1 MSAAYVT
8 AKPAV
13 RVEGEVLWLE
23 FRSGDETITLALT
36 RNAAAALLEGTR
48 RQILKLFDDPTGIV
62 IPIAKAARKPRAK
75 AVRS

>member
-8 AKPAV
+8 AHPVV

-48 RQILKLFDDPTGIV
+48 RQILKLFDDPACLIV
-62 IPIAKAARKPRAK
+62 PLNSGRGHSEKKGRVA
-75 AVRS
+75 